1 MTLYATYPENIVH
14 QIHAKI
20 MIKEP
25 GKFILVLQI
34 KIDRNEVYLK
44 DIYNTIK
51 R

>member
-14 QIHAKI
+14 RIHAKNTNV
-20 MIKEP
+20 P

-34 KIDRNEVYLK
+34 KIDRNEVYLNY
-44 DIYNTIK
+44 IYDTIK

>member
-1 MTLYATYPENIVH
+1 
-14 QIHAKI
+14 

>member
-1 MTLYATYPENIVH
+1 
-14 QIHAKI
+14 

-34 KIDRNEVYLK
+34 EIDRNEVYLK